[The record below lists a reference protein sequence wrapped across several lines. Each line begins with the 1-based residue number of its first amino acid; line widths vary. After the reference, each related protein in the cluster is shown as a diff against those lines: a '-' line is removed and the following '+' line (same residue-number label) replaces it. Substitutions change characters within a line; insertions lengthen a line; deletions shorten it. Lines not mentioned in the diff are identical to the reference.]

1 MKGLGTVSLIWS
13 RQYFVLKTDITFG
26 LHLVGARSAR
36 CVVAGHIGTG
46 GTYYMNGARYI
57 EGGRR
62 RGPDQRR
69 DGERPTADKHTGSH
83 PPAMEQNVVI

>member
-36 CVVAGHIGTG
+36 WVVAGHIGTG
-46 GTYYMNGARYI
+46 GTYYMDGARYI
-57 EGGRR
+57 EGAAAGSSSTA
-62 RGPDQRR
+62 RGP
-69 DGERPTADKHTGSH
+69 PTADKHAGSH
-83 PPAMEQNVVI
+83 PPAMEQNVVIFI